1 MRLLILGGTG
11 FLGRHLLDAALARG
25 HELTL
30 FNRGRTAPG
39 AVRGAER
46 LYGEREGDLAALA
59 GRSWDALID
68 ASGFTPATVA
78 SSAAALS
85 GRVDHYAFVSSV
97 SAYADLRSARVAE
110 DAALAR
116 RGGTYGA
123 LKAEAERVLARDW
136 PGAILRVRPGLLVG
150 PHDLSGRFAYWV
162 RRVAT
167 GGEVLAP
174 GPPERP
180 VQILDA
186 RDLAA
191 WLVAASEASLEGVFN
206 CVGPEAP
213 LTLGELLETC
223 CLVAN
228 ADARFAWVE
237 PDTLLTL
244 GVEPWIDV
252 PLWPSA
258 EFAGFHEIDGRAA
271 FRHGLRVRPLA
282 ETIRDV
288 LAWETENGGVWT
300 RRGLTPE
307 REAALLAAAR

>member
-1 MRLLILGGTG
+1 VRLLILGGTG
-11 FLGRHLLDAALARG
+11 FLGRHLVDAALARG

-30 FNRGRTAPG
+30 FDRGRTAPG

-46 LYGEREGDLAALA
+46 LYGEREGDLAAMA
-59 GRSWDALID
+59 GRSWDAVID

-78 SSAAALS
+78 TSAGALS
-85 GRVDHYAFVSSV
+85 GRVDHYAFVSSI
-97 SAYADLRSARVAE
+97 SAYADLRSPRVAE

-123 LKAEAERVLARDW
+123 LKAEAERVVAREW
-136 PGAILRVRPGLLVG
+136 TGALLRVRPGLLVG
-150 PHDLSGRFAYWV
+150 PHDRSGRFAYWV
-162 RRVAT
+162 RRVQA

-174 GPPERP
+174 GPPQRP

-191 WLVAASEASLEGVFN
+191 WVVAAAEAGIEGVFN

-223 CLVAN
+223 RRVADS
-228 ADARFAWVE
+228 DARFVWVE

-244 GVEPWIDV
+244 TVEPWIDL
-252 PLWPSA
+252 PLWPSR

-271 FRHGLRVRPLA
+271 FRQGLRVRPLP

-288 LAWETENGGVWT
+288 LAWETESGGVST
-300 RRGLTPE
+300 RRGLTRE